1 MRARW
6 AIGLV
11 LAGLGISACS
21 VYPVAQ
27 DPEGLSLRRD
37 ANRVMMA
44 LEAWHKERGTFPR
57 DLNELVPRYLP
68 RLPEEPRLQYH
79 PNDGS
84 LAFRYVPSWPQLR
97 PVWCASVGDTTN
109 WVCSEH
115 LLLS

>member
-1 MRARW
+1 MRTRAALALAAASI
-6 AIGLV
+6 AI
-11 LAGLGISACS
+11 AGCS

-27 DPEGLSLRRD
+27 DPDGLALRRN

-44 LEAWHKERGTFPR
+44 LEDWHHDRGTFPQS
-57 DLNELVPRYLP
+57 LHELVPRFLP
-68 RLPEEPRLQYH
+68 ALPDAPPLKYQ
-79 PNDGS
+79 PADGS
-84 LAFRYVPSWPQLR
+84 LSFRYIPSWPQLR